1 MHFVNLFVYGTLLDQ
16 GTREALLGRPMPY
29 MERDTLSGFKLDPLI
44 INDIQYPAVVRSN
57 SSMVHGAVIVIH
69 ESELRLLDEYETDS
83 YGRIFVRLM
92 SGRKAYVYAKKEE
105 PQNIELM
112 EEKVLYNVLKQVA
125 RKESI
130 TAAPDWKYVDALA
143 EIGMIKN
150 GWDRELTPLGVF
162 MLNTLENKIN
172 PWGT

>member
-1 MHFVNLFVYGTLLDQ
+1 
-16 GTREALLGRPMPY
+16 
-29 MERDTLSGFKLDPLI
+29 
-44 INDIQYPAVVRSN
+44 
-57 SSMVHGAVIVIH
+57 
-69 ESELRLLDEYETDS
+69 
-83 YGRIFVRLM
+83 M